1 MKTDINGCST
11 CQVGCENYESYT
23 QTLGRRVYNLVQY
36 DYRHTDGELFT
47 TVAPSLEEA
56 RRRRDK
62 WLAGKANNG
71 K

>member
-11 CQVGCENYESYT
+11 CPAGSEQYEKYT
-23 QTLGRRVYNLVQY
+23 QRFGRNVYHLVQY
-36 DYRHTDGELFT
+36 DYRAEDGELFS

-62 WLAGKANNG
+62 WLQSR
-71 K
+71 